1 MFMKQSYPEKIA
13 NEKIRRFNSW
23 KKEKESSKKTYI
35 LTNGSSFQYPN
46 CIDRGPVMAILA
58 Q

>member
-1 MFMKQSYPEKIA
+1 MKKFVGLIHEQ
-13 NEKIRRFNSW
+13 
-23 KKEKESSKKTYI
+23 KEKESSKKTYI

>member
-1 MFMKQSYPEKIA
+1 M
-13 NEKIRRFNSW
+13 
-23 KKEKESSKKTYI
+23 KKEKESFKKTYI